1 MKRISGKLLTAVM
14 LAGALGAAIPAA
26 YSNEGWGQG
35 RCYKERGEK
44 GDHAARFEDRQILLH
59 AKLKLTPEQEPAW
72 NTFAGKVKPLDADE
86 RPGRPDPEEFAKLTA
101 PERMEAM
108 LAGMKTREER
118 MTAHLAAVKEFY
130 AVLTPEQQK
139 VFDTEFGHGYGMRR
153 HASRMHND

>member
-26 YSNEGWGQG
+26 YSNEGWGEG
-35 RCYKERGEK
+35 RCYKERGAK
-44 GDHAARFEDRQILLH
+44 RDHASRFEDRQILLH

-72 NTFAGKVKPLDADE
+72 NTFAGKVKPAAAGE
-86 RPGRPDPEEFAKLTA
+86 RPERPDPEEFTKLTA

-108 LAGMKTREER
+108 LAGMKSREER
-118 MTAHLAAVKEFY
+118 MTTHLAAVKEFY

-139 VFDTEFGHGYGMRR
+139 VFDAEFGHGMRR
-153 HASRMHND
+153 HAHRMHRN

>member
-1 MKRISGKLLTAVM
+1 MIRISGKLLTAVL

-35 RCYKERGEK
+35 RCYKERGAK

-72 NTFAGKVKPLDADE
+72 NTFAGKVKPVAADE
-86 RPGRPDPEEFAKLTA
+86 RPERPDPEELAKLTA

-108 LAGMKTREER
+108 LAGMKAREER
-118 MTAHLAAVKEFY
+118 MTSHLAAVKEFY

-139 VFDTEFGHGYGMRR
+139 VFDTEFGRGMRGY
-153 HASRMHND
+153 AQRMHRD